1 MSTSGATHTTII
13 IVEDQEL
20 SRMGIRTTLHRLPGI
35 AVIGEASNGQEA
47 IELVASLSP
56 DLVLMDLAMP
66 IKDGIDATRE
76 IKQAWPDTRVI
87 VLTAHDSDRY
97 VFAALGAGADGYCMK
112 STRSTQL
119 AAAIE
124 SVMEGAA
131 WLDATIARRV
141 LRAAANVRSLTEI
154 ATRKH
159 TDYQLSQREMEVLEL
174 LAEGLTNQQ
183 IAFRL
188 VVTSETIKSHM
199 KRIMAKL
206 LVSDRTQAAVKAMKE
221 GLIRSLS
228 QPMYLIDDYS

>member
-1 MSTSGATHTTII
+1 MSTSGAPHITVVIA
-13 IVEDQEL
+13 EDQEL
-20 SRMGIRTTLHRLPGI
+20 SRIGIRATLHGIPGVT
-35 AVIGEASNGQEA
+35 VIGEATNGLEA
-47 IELVASLSP
+47 VELAASLTP

-66 IKDGIDATRE
+66 VKDGIDATRE
-76 IKQAWPDTRVI
+76 IKQAFPDTRII

-112 STRSTQL
+112 STRSIQL
-119 AAAIE
+119 AVAIE

-131 WLDATIARRV
+131 WLDAAIARHV
-141 LRAAANVRSLTEI
+141 LRAAANVRSAPEG
-154 ATRKH
+154 AAKKH

-206 LVSDRTQAAVKAMKE
+206 FVSDRTQAAVKAMKE